1 MLQQVKVLQ
10 EMDPCDCTTQW
21 NMWYPPM
28 AEAIPAEVQE
38 LLDKQAI
45 SELIHKLLYLSD
57 ENDWDAGFELVTD
70 DVIAETPYGSADG
83 KDDFRELSEEIF
95 AEFQFSRHMLH
106 NGLIEIDGGK
116 ATGKWYGEIPILTTD
131 GEAEW
136 ILGIYEHEFRRVDGE
151 WKLSKY
157 TFDPTYV
164 TPYDEGWAEQPFPE
178 EMPVEPDW

>member
-1 MLQQVKVLQ
+1 
-10 EMDPCDCTTQW
+10 
-21 NMWYPPM
+21 M
-28 AEAIPAEVQE
+28 AEAIPTEVQE

-45 SELIHKLLYLSD
+45 SELIRKFVYLSD
-57 ENDWDAGFELVTD
+57 ENDWDAEFELVTD
-70 DVIAETPYGSADG
+70 DVIAETPFGSAEG
-83 KDDFRELSEEIF
+83 KDDFRETTAEIF

-106 NGLIEIDGGK
+106 NGLIEIDGDE
-116 ATGKWYGEIPILTTD
+116 ATGQWYGEIPILTTD

-136 ILGIYEHEFRRVDGE
+136 ILGMYEHEFRRVDGE